1 MPSVLSKP
9 TEEHTIGVAVNRCY
23 GGFSLSEKAVE
34 MLRTRLGD
42 PKIKSYSFD
51 SCYDGDDGYCR
62 HHPVL
67 IEVINELGEEADG
80 SFAEIEIDY
89 IEEKYK
95 GFYSISEYDGME
107 GVKIN
112 YNKFTNHEII
122 RIIKMDLDDTQ
133 KVLMIKAIVCPETTI
148 PT

>member
-80 SFAEIEIDY
+80 SFAEIEIVY

-107 GVKIN
+107 GIKIN
-112 YNKFTNHEII
+112 YNKFANHEIKQI
-122 RIIKMDLDDTQ
+122 LYSEDDDSTKIQKMKEIIK
-133 KVLMIKAIVCPETTI
+133 
-148 PT
+148 

>member
-34 MLRTRLGD
+34 ILRTRMGD
-42 PKIKSYSFD
+42 PKIQSYSFQSYYSD
-51 SCYDGDDGYCR
+51 DDDDGRYSR
-62 HHPVL
+62 RHPVL

-80 SFAEIEIDY
+80 PFAEIDVEY

-95 GFYSISEYDGME
+95 RFYSISEYDGME

-112 YNKFTNHEII
+112 YNKFTNHEIKQI
-122 RIIKMDLDDTQ
+122 LYSEDDDSTKIQKMKQIIQ
-133 KVLMIKAIVCPETTI
+133 
-148 PT
+148 

>member
-9 TEEHTIGVAVNRCY
+9 TDEHTIGVAVNRCY

-42 PKIKSYSFD
+42 PKIQSYSFQ
-51 SCYDGDDGYCR
+51 YYYGDDDEGRYSR
-62 HHPVL
+62 HHPIL
-67 IEVINELGEEADG
+67 IEVIKELGEEADG
-80 SFAEIEIDY
+80 PFAEIVIDY

-112 YNKFTNHEII
+112 YNKFANHEIKQI
-122 RIIKMDLDDTQ
+122 LYSEYDDSTKIQKMKEIIQ
-133 KVLMIKAIVCPETTI
+133 
-148 PT
+148 

>member
-1 MPSVLSKP
+1 MPNILSKP
-9 TEEHTIGVAVNRCY
+9 IKENTIGVAVNKCY

-34 MLRTRLGD
+34 ILRTRLGD
-42 PKIKSYSFD
+42 PKIQSYSFED
-51 SCYDGDDGYCR
+51 SDGKFSR
-62 HHPVL
+62 HNPVL

-80 SFAEIEIDY
+80 PFAKIVVVY

-112 YNKFTNHEII
+112 YNKFSNAEIKQILYSEDDDSTKIQKMKEII
-122 RIIKMDLDDTQ
+122 K
-133 KVLMIKAIVCPETTI
+133 
-148 PT
+148 

>member
-9 TEEHTIGVAVNRCY
+9 TDEHTIGVAVNRCY

-51 SCYDGDDGYCR
+51 SCYDGDYGYCR

-80 SFAEIEIDY
+80 SFAEIEIVY

-107 GVKIN
+107 GIKIN
-112 YNKFTNHEII
+112 YNKFSNHEIRKI
-122 RIIKMDLDDTQ
+122 LYSEDDDSTKIQKMKEIIK
-133 KVLMIKAIVCPETTI
+133 
-148 PT
+148 